1 MQLLSS
7 VLFTVISKTET
18 NVRRQDRDRYECLKE
33 KKSDRERKRMV
44 PMHQEIEFR
53 SVDGTLWRL

>member
-18 NVRRQDRDRYECLKE
+18 NVKREDRDRYEFLKG

-44 PMHQEIEFR
+44 PMYQEIEFR

>member
-18 NVRRQDRDRYECLKE
+18 NVRREDRDRYEFLKE

-53 SVDGTLWRL
+53 SVDSTLWRL